1 MYYDNHVQKKEIMVK
16 VHFTGWSMK
25 YDEWIDV
32 QSDRIVKQWVRGDPF
47 MLFQRLDVRDEKNK
61 WLEAQIIQVTNDSIK
76 IHYKGWSSKFDEF
89 IPVPSNPDEP
99 SHLLDTKYA
108 EIGLYS
114 NAYGQAKYI
123 KERLQRDKDR
133 QMQ

>member
-1 MYYDNHVQKKEIMVK
+1 MVK

-61 WLEAQIIQVTNDSIK
+61 WLEAQII
-76 IHYKGWSSKFDEF
+76 
-89 IPVPSNPDEP
+89 
-99 SHLLDTKYA
+99 
-108 EIGLYS
+108 
-114 NAYGQAKYI
+114 
-123 KERLQRDKDR
+123 
-133 QMQ
+133 